1 VATSS
6 LPTHPVRRACRLLA
20 VLVGLGAPAGC
31 GAPGPVDADA
41 VVGESEAAVVTSEPA
56 DTGPTSRPDEPELA
70 LQPDEPELV
79 DTANVAGQPGVEEI
93 VIDQVVDG
101 VVVER
106 RALIAVPQTDG
117 GNGDEDDTD
126 TTVPVLVVLHGNGG
140 QPEGMLRALQPVI
153 DQNRFITLIP
163 EGLERSWNLGREA
176 STADDVAF
184 VERLLDRIA
193 GVPSDTDKPT
203 LGRIYAFGYSNG
215 AGLVHQLIARTDRF
229 HAVAA
234 AASGLTND
242 LVPPGSVAPVS
253 VLSLHGTE
261 DQLVPYDGGI
271 GVAGH
276 DFLPVEDSVAV
287 WADRFGC
294 ETEPDLTRTADGN
307 IRLEWGTCDD
317 GHRVVH
323 YGIEGAGH
331 GLPPDL
337 EGGLLD
343 LVIDFFETAGRLG
356 G

>member
-1 VATSS
+1 MATSS

-20 VLVGLGAPAGC
+20 VLVVLAVPAGC
-31 GAPGPVDADA
+31 GAPGPVDTDA
-41 VVGESEAAVVTSEPA
+41 VVGETEAPVVTSEPA
-56 DTGPTSRPDEPELA
+56 DPGPASRPDEPDPA
-70 LQPDEPELV
+70 SQPDDP
-79 DTANVAGQPGVEEI
+79 DVADDATVARQPGVEEI

-106 RALIAVPQTDG
+106 RALIAVPRTDG
-117 GNGDEDDTD
+117 ANGDEDDID
-126 TTVPVLVVLHGNGG
+126 TTLPVLVVLHGNGG

-163 EGLERSWNLGREA
+163 EGIERSWNLGREA

-184 VERLLDRIA
+184 VEHLLDRIA
-193 GVPSDTDKPT
+193 GAASDTGQPT
-203 LGRIYAFGYSNG
+203 AGRVYAFGYSNG
-215 AGLVHQLIARTDRF
+215 AGLVQQLVARTDRF

-242 LVPPGSVAPVS
+242 LVPTGAVAPVS
-253 VLSLHGTE
+253 VLSLHGTD
-261 DQLVPYDGGI
+261 DQLVPYGGGI

-276 DFLPVEDSVAV
+276 DFLAVEDSVAV

-294 ETEPDLTRTADGN
+294 EAEPDRTRTADGN

-356 G
+356 D